1 MGSRR
6 DGREAAIQFLF
17 CRDLNDELG
26 TEDFESFFS
35 LRRAKPSAKEFAMAL
50 IRGVL
55 AHHAEIDARITPKL
69 ENFEFKRL
77 AVVDRNI
84 LRLAVYEMFHT
95 EDVPPIVCIN
105 EAVEIAKRFGSE
117 DSGRFV
123 NGVLDK
129 LKGELT
135 RPLR

>member
-1 MGSRR
+1 MRG
-6 DGREAAIQFLF
+6 
-17 CRDLNDELG
+17 
-26 TEDFESFFS
+26 
-35 LRRAKPSAKEFAMAL
+35 
-50 IRGVL
+50 GVL